1 MFQTSLESKM
11 FPAAISFP
19 RIAHTLESLKL
30 LTTVV
35 ADTGDFE
42 TLAAYALQDATTNP
56 PLLLK
61 KRILYFSGFIV
72 NSASRG
78 TA

>member
-1 MFQTSLESKM
+1 M

-19 RIAHTLESLKL
+19 RMANTLESLKL

-35 ADTGDFE
+35 AETGDFE
-42 TLAAYALQDATTNP
+42 TLAAYAPQDATTNP

-61 KRILYFSGFIV
+61 KRILYFSGSIV
-72 NSASRG
+72 NSVLRG
-78 TA
+78 AA